1 MEGKKYCNTAAY
13 LRLSKD
19 DGDEGKAESNSITSQ
34 RDLLRSFIRQQDD
47 LELYDFYIDD
57 GWSGANFD
65 RPGYKRMM
73 EDVQAGKVGCVVVKD
88 LSRLGRDYIEA
99 GRLIQKTFPAL
110 GVRFIAV
117 NDNYDSR
124 TADFNEEAL
133 VLPVKNF
140 INDSYC
146 RDISSKVKSHQKIKR
161 EKGQFIGAFA
171 VYGYVKDPENKNH
184 LVVDKYAAG
193 IVQSIFDWKME
204 GYSFEAIAEKL
215 NGLGIL
221 SPMEYKKSNG
231 EKFSTG
237 FHTGIRTK
245 WSAVAVKRILTNET
259 YTGTLVQGKTE
270 RVNYKVKRSV
280 QKPETDWVKIPAAHE
295 SVIAKDEFDIVQDL
309 LKADCRAEAGSNKP
323 SMYAGLLYCA
333 DCREPMVRRVTR
345 YKGKTTVR
353 YICSSHNKNGQ
364 CSRHSITE
372 EQLDRIVLYGLKS
385 RIDRIVEQSKVVASV
400 RDLEM
405 RYDDIVAFD
414 NEIVGLKAE
423 QEKYRKLRAALYADY
438 KSNTISEADFKTFS
452 DVYEEKYT
460 ELEQV
465 IRKQTENI
473 RAMFKNGLDA
483 GIRLEQFKELLEL
496 DALNRTALVTFV
508 EKILVYEDK
517 RLQVVLRCQDFYEK
531 TAILYDFIKKTGLDG
546 QEAG

>member
-1 MEGKKYCNTAAY
+1 MKGKEYYNTAVY
-13 LRLSKD
+13 LRLSRD

-34 RDLLRSFIRQQDD
+34 RDLLRSFIRKHDD
-47 LELYDFYIDD
+47 MEIYDFYVDD

-73 EDVQAGKVGCVVVKD
+73 EDVKAGKVDCVIVKD

-99 GRLIQKTFPAL
+99 GRLIQKTFPAY

-117 NDNYDSR
+117 NDNYDSL

-171 VYGYVKDPENKNH
+171 VYGYVKDPENKNR
-184 LVVDKYAAG
+184 LVTDKYAAG
-193 IVQSIFDWKME
+193 IVQSIFDWKLE
-204 GYSFEAIAEKL
+204 GYSFEAIADRL

-221 SPMEYKKSNG
+221 SPMEYKRSNG

-245 WSAVAVKRILTNET
+245 WSAVAVKRILTNEI
-259 YTGTLVQGKTE
+259 YTGVLVQGKTE
-270 RVNYKVKRSV
+270 RVNYKVKKSV
-280 QKPETDWVKIPAAHE
+280 AKPETEWVRIPDAHE
-295 SVIAKDEFDIVQDL
+295 AVVAKEEFDIVQDL
-309 LKADCRAEAGSNKP
+309 LQADCRAGAGREKP
-323 SMYAGLLYCA
+323 HMYAGLLYCA
-333 DCREPMVRRVTR
+333 DCGEPMVRRVSR

-353 YICSSHNKNGQ
+353 YICSNHNKNGK
-364 CSRHSITE
+364 CTRHSITE
-372 EQLDRIVLYGLKS
+372 EQLDKIVLYGLKS

-400 RDLEM
+400 RGLEM
-405 RYDDIVAFD
+405 RYDDIIAFD

-423 QEKYRKLRAALYADY
+423 QEKYRKLRAALYEDFRGDI
-438 KSNTISEADFKTFS
+438 ISEEDFKTFS
-452 DVYEEKYT
+452 AIYEKKYT
-460 ELEQV
+460 ELEKV
-465 IRKQTENI
+465 IRQQTENI
-473 RAMFKNGLDA
+473 KELFKNGLEA
-483 GIRLEQFKELLEL
+483 GVRLEQFKEVLEL
-496 DALNRTALVTFV
+496 DALNRSVLVTFV

-517 RLQVVLRCQDFYEK
+517 RLQVVLRCQNFYEK
-531 TAILYDFIKKTGLDG
+531 TALLYDFIKSTGLDG
-546 QEAG
+546 QEAC

>member
-1 MEGKKYCNTAAY
+1 MEGMKYYNTAAY

-34 RDLLRSFIRQQDD
+34 RDLLRDFIRQQDD
-47 LELYDFYIDD
+47 LELYDIYVDD

-73 EDVQAGKVGCVVVKD
+73 EDVKAGKVECVVVKD

-117 NDNYDSR
+117 NDNYDSQ

-184 LVVDKYAAG
+184 LAIDKYAAG

-280 QKPETDWVKIPAAHE
+280 RKPETDWVKIPAAHE
-295 SVIAKDEFDIVQDL
+295 AVIAKEEFDIVQDL
-309 LKADCRAEAGSNKP
+309 LKADCRAKAGSSKP

-333 DCREPMVRRVTR
+333 DCGEPMVRRITR

-353 YICSSHNKNGQ
+353 YICSSQNKNGQ

-400 RDLEM
+400 RGLEM

-465 IRKQTENI
+465 IRRQTENI
-473 RAMFKNGLDA
+473 RAMFKNVLDA

-531 TAILYDFIKKTGLDG
+531 TALLYDFIKNTGLDG